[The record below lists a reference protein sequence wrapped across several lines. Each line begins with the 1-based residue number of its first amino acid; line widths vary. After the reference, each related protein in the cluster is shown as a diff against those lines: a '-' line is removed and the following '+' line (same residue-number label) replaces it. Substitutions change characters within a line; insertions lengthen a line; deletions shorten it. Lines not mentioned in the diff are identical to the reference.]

1 MKSTFEK
8 LGGTYKQV
16 GDYLLPDVEAPESP
30 NVGIWGQR
38 RHKYLREYQKVLY
51 TGMLLT
57 SNLNVHLEE
66 IDRSASEMFD
76 LLVVQL
82 KTRDGITEKLKAKN
96 QMEWV
101 RRMNT
106 IRKEA
111 ENAVLEE
118 LIYE

>member
-1 MKSTFEK
+1 MQTTFEK
-8 LGGTYKQV
+8 LGGTYRQV
-16 GDYLLPDVEAPESP
+16 GDYLLPNIEVPDSP
-30 NVGIWGQR
+30 NVGIWGKR
-38 RHKYLREYQKVLY
+38 RHKYLRGHKKVLY

-57 SNLNVHLEE
+57 DKLDAHLEE

-82 KTRDGITEKLKAKN
+82 KARDGITEKLKAAD

-101 RRMNT
+101 RRMNS
-106 IRKEA
+106 IQKEA
-111 ENAVLEE
+111 ERVVLRE